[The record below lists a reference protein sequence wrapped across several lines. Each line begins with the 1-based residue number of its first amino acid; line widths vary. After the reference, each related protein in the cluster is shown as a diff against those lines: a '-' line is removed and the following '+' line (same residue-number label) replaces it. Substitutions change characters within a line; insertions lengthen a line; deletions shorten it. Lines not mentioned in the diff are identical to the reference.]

1 MFIARWFCSL
11 TNLLIIY
18 LQFRNFNGA
27 HNFASSHQGV
37 EGVLLGE
44 LLMCVFSGAPPRH
57 DAPPAPDPCLV
68 AVEAHMLP
76 DAAASLYTG
85 RDRLRFDWGA
95 RQRFTGSDCGIGTA
109 VAHECVALISLE
121 SPANTVL

>member
-1 MFIARWFCSL
+1 MVSGLFIRSYFVRRTPWCAAGYR
-11 TNLLIIY
+11 
-18 LQFRNFNGA
+18 
-27 HNFASSHQGV
+27 
-37 EGVLLGE
+37 
-44 LLMCVFSGAPPRH
+44 MFSGAPPRH

-68 AVEAHMLP
+68 AVGAHMLP

-95 RQRFTGSDCGIGTA
+95 RQRFTGSDFGIGTA

-121 SPANTVL
+121 SPAKSVL

>member
-1 MFIARWFCSL
+1 
-11 TNLLIIY
+11 
-18 LQFRNFNGA
+18 
-27 HNFASSHQGV
+27 
-37 EGVLLGE
+37 
-44 LLMCVFSGAPPRH
+44 
-57 DAPPAPDPCLV
+57 
-68 AVEAHMLP
+68 MLP